1 MSFRQQNA
9 PEGRLSHLVALL
21 LLLLACVT
29 RSGVSLCVTC
39 VRRLLVLYTSEFS
52 QHTFTLTTMRRCSY
66 PACCMPT
73 RSAVVL
79 LQCRDDANLQMT
91 SAPAA

>member
-66 PACCMPT
+66 QLAACLH
-73 RSAVVL
+73 V
-79 LQCRDDANLQMT
+79 
-91 SAPAA
+91 APWSCCSVETMLIYR